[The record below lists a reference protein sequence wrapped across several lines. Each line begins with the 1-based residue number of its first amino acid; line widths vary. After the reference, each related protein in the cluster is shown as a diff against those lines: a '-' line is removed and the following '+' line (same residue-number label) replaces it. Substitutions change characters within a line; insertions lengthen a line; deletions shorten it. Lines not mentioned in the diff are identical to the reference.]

1 MVREKT
7 IEESPTNFPILEQ
20 KKKEEKLMKRKARS
34 LFGAVKVCDI
44 TNHRI
49 KWRKTLPHW
58 RSTLLEPRKE
68 FFCI

>member
-20 KKKEEKLMKRKARS
+20 KKKKEKLMKRKARS

-49 KWRKTLPHW
+49 K
-58 RSTLLEPRKE
+58 
-68 FFCI
+68 